1 MEALILDPGALR
13 KAYRDSITTLHN
25 NVVYRKNVDE
35 SMAAESCF
43 ICTEGLQIGDEAVT
57 LRCECPYWAHE
68 ACLAKAAFE
77 TSCCPTCRTS
87 MASLDEDVEM
97 CYDIIN
103 HTSGKQPWQSE
114 EYKVCITWG
123 SVGICYTYL
132 NRIVQS
138 VFTFW
143 PIRQTTEDIVL
154 ATAAGKGDLTKV
166 RDLLEKGV
174 QPSPRCIFDSTPLLE
189 AAEGGHHEIIH
200 LLIKHGASVAEQDR
214 YQRSALYWASKG
226 GHQKTV
232 AELLSHGAD
241 LSGVHKQGQTLLH
254 LAVMSRSTETV
265 ALFVDKGSGLSA
277 RDHEGKSPLHV
288 AVDRRDKETVSLL
301 VGRGAEVSPIDRC
314 GCTPLHYAAQRNY
327 GRVTKILI
335 DGGADVT
342 FRDMTGRTA
351 RELAV
356 EKNAKHALEHL
367 DGEELTGFRFF
378 QGDFI
383 EL

>member
-1 MEALILDPGALR
+1 
-13 KAYRDSITTLHN
+13 
-25 NVVYRKNVDE
+25 
-35 SMAAESCF
+35 
-43 ICTEGLQIGDEAVT
+43 
-57 LRCECPYWAHE
+57 
-68 ACLAKAAFE
+68 
-77 TSCCPTCRTS
+77 
-87 MASLDEDVEM
+87 
-97 CYDIIN
+97 
-103 HTSGKQPWQSE
+103 
-114 EYKVCITWG
+114 
-123 SVGICYTYL
+123 
-132 NRIVQS
+132 
-138 VFTFW
+138 
-143 PIRQTTEDIVL
+143 
-154 ATAAGKGDLTKV
+154 
-166 RDLLEKGV
+166 
-174 QPSPRCIFDSTPLLE
+174 
-189 AAEGGHHEIIH
+189 
-200 LLIKHGASVAEQDR
+200 
-214 YQRSALYWASKG
+214 
-226 GHQKTV
+226 
-232 AELLSHGAD
+232 
-241 LSGVHKQGQTLLH
+241 
-254 LAVMSRSTETV
+254 
-265 ALFVDKGSGLSA
+265 LSA